1 MNGQD
6 PPVFGRDIQKQMV
19 QDSVLYLQCQFSQP
33 LGLLYRWYPS
43 NPPNLPIRERV
54 SETIIPGFK
63 VIVAEGL
70 RQGQSWK
77 WNTGIFES
85 LAKALT
91 I

>member
-1 MNGQD
+1 
-6 PPVFGRDIQKQMV
+6 MV
-19 QDSVLYLQCQFSQP
+19 QDSVLYLQCLFSQP

-54 SETIIPGFK
+54 SETII
-63 VIVAEGL
+63 VAEGL